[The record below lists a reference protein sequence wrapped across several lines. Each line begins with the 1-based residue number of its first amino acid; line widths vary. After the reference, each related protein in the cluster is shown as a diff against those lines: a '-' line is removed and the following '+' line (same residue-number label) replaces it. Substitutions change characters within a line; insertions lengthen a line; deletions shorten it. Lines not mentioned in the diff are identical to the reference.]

1 MAEDK
6 DLTVTQ
12 KTQRAINYLAD
23 TDETHARARANY
35 HALSEMRKT
44 VRAFC
49 FQEAEGGV
57 KEREM
62 AAECATAYIDHIDM
76 IEQAEIE
83 FHVLHNKRKSA
94 EMIVEL
100 YRTYS
105 ANVRKGNI

>member
-1 MAEDK
+1 MAE
-6 DLTVTQ
+6 Q
-12 KTQRAINYLAD
+12 SMESKTKTAMDYLAE
-23 TDETHARARANY
+23 TDEPHARARANY
-35 HALSEMRKT
+35 HALAELRKT
-44 VRAFC
+44 VRALC

-62 AAECATAYIDHIDM
+62 SAECADEYVEHIRK
-76 IEQAEIE
+76 IEKAEIE

-94 EMIVEL
+94 ELVVEL

>member
-1 MAEDK
+1 MADK
-6 DLTVTQ
+6 TINE
-12 KTQRAINYLAD
+12 KTQEAVFYLAD

-35 HALSEMRKT
+35 HALAEMRKT

-49 FQEAEGGV
+49 FQDAKGGV

-62 AAECATAYIDHIDM
+62 AAECHPDYVAHIEK
-76 IEQAEIE
+76 IKQAEIE
-83 FHVLHNKRKSA
+83 FHILHNKRKSA
-94 EMIVEL
+94 EMVVEL

>member
-1 MAEDK
+1 MSELSLEK
-6 DLTVTQ
+6 
-12 KTQRAINYLAD
+12 KTKTAMDYLAE
-23 TDETHARARANY
+23 TDEPHARARANY
-35 HALSEMRKT
+35 HALAELRKT

-49 FQEAEGGV
+49 FQEAKGGV

-62 AAECATAYIDHIDM
+62 AAECAGDYVEHIEK
-76 IEQAEIE
+76 IKQAEIE

-94 EMIVEL
+94 ELVVEL